1 MFEIITIIY
10 DRSTNSPDVTDIKKN
25 TETVNFPYETS
36 SPLSTC
42 ERALGASYGS

>member
-1 MFEIITIIY
+1 MFGILTIIY
-10 DRSTNSPDVTDIKKN
+10 DRSTNSPDATDILKN

-42 ERALGASYGS
+42 EPALGASYDS